1 MSYATVEELAV
12 RLRTRATS
20 ENTALLQSCLDAAA
34 QEIDAFADRL
44 ADDPIPSND
53 PLAHESNIARA
64 VEWYKAADAAFGAIG
79 YTDTGTLRAPRD
91 DFARHAIR
99 LTPLKQRFGLA

>member
-1 MSYATVEELAV
+1 MAYATVEDLAQ
-12 RLRTRATS
+12 RLRTRVTS

-34 QEIDAFADRL
+34 QEIDAWADRFE
-44 ADDPIPSND
+44 DDPIPATD
-53 PLAHESNIARA
+53 PLAHEGNLARA